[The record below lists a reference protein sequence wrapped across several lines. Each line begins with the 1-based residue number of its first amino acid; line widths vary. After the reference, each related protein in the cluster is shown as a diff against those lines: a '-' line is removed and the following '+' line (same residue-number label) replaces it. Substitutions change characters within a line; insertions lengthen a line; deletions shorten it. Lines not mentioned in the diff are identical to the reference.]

1 MVQIGSASFD
11 LEASTDIETVKTAIE
26 DAGYD
31 IVEIAR

>member
-11 LEASTDIETVKTAIE
+11 LANGTDIDTVKTAIE

-31 IVEIAR
+31 VLEITR